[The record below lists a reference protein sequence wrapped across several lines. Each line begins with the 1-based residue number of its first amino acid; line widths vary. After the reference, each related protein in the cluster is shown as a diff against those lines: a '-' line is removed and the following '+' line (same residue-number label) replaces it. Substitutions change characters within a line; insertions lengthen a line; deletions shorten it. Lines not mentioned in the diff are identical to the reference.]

1 VVRELRRTWNRPWH
15 VFRYNADFAR
25 ENVERKVSPFG
36 NPATNIPNMKARR
49 LSVGRVIGKG
59 KVVPVHIM
67 KAYRWSRSIA
77 PLNLNLSIRWK

>member
-1 VVRELRRTWNRPWH
+1 MFSGTMQTLQEGMWK
-15 VFRYNADFAR
+15 
-25 ENVERKVSPFG
+25 ERLDSLFLLLKVSQFG
-36 NPATNIPNMKARR
+36 IPATDIPNMVARR

-59 KVVPVHIM
+59 KVVPVHTM